1 MLSLEFLKNKP
12 AKLLGRDMEKNC
24 SKSFSDAINSSG
36 IEEEIIKQINRL
48 KPLDMEPRKDIPK
61 KQFVSEKGNKC
72 DEEIDLQAFF
82 HKQHFCSAQLCD
94 FCATL

>member
-1 MLSLEFLKNKP
+1 
-12 AKLLGRDMEKNC
+12 
-24 SKSFSDAINSSG
+24 
-36 IEEEIIKQINRL
+36 
-48 KPLDMEPRKDIPK
+48 MEPRKDIPK